1 MRSQAGTPRVLGSGR
16 MWPCRTRAV
25 THAVPHLQGVEEEKK
40 EEVEEG
46 SDESH
51 AQRKLKAFG
60 LRVKGFF
67 LST

>member
-1 MRSQAGTPRVLGSGR
+1 

>member
-1 MRSQAGTPRVLGSGR
+1 MALQGSGCH
-16 MWPCRTRAV
+16 PCCAS
-25 THAVPHLQGVEEEKK
+25 PQGVEEEKK

-46 SDESH
+46 SEESH

-67 LST
+67 LSM